1 MDFAVQGFEKEQ
13 DSQLIL
19 GTVSNLM
26 TLNGVK

>member
-13 DSQLIL
+13 NSQLIL
-19 GTVSNLM
+19 STVSNLM